1 MKKIA
6 KKVIVAVLAM
16 AMVIG
21 MMAMSAFA
29 ADKNTC
35 TFTVKWDGAE
45 GDMSLWIATCDDG
58 KTWGINITKAQA
70 WPGDAMTKNADGTYS
85 ITYDVPSK
93 NVCLIS
99 SCSAGQTVDVLNV
112 DVTKGNVLVTVD
124 PKNADDQGHFA
135 ATAVASGASTETEK
149 PADKAPAAG
158 DSSVMIYI
166 VAAVAALSA
175 VVAVVAKRRSVEA

>member
-29 ADKNTC
+29 AEKNTC

-58 KTWGINITKAQA
+58 SNWGINITDSQA
-70 WPGDAMTKNADGTYS
+70 WPGDVMTKNADGTYS
-85 ITYDVPSK
+85 ITYDVPSTGA
-93 NVCLIS
+93 CIIP
-99 SCSAGQTVDVLNV
+99 SCSAGQTVDLVGV
-112 DVTKGNVLVTVD
+112 DVTKGNVLITVD
-124 PKNADDQGHFA
+124 PTNVDDAGHFA
-135 ATAVASGASTETEK
+135 ATAVAGGASTET
-149 PADKAPAAG
+149 PADTTPAAG

>member
-29 ADKNTC
+29 ADKNKC

-58 KTWGINITKAQA
+58 KTWGINITNSQA
-70 WPGDAMTKNADGTYS
+70 WPGDVMTKNADGTYS
-85 ITYDVPSK
+85 ITYDVPSTG
-93 NVCLIS
+93 VCLIP
-99 SCSAGQTVDVLNV
+99 SCSAGQTADIVGV
-112 DVTKGNVLVTVD
+112 DVTKGNVLITVD
-124 PKNADDQGHFA
+124 PSNADDQGHFA